1 MLLLEPLAPLRFLVQ
16 LRHWLFRLADVAL
29 HMTSSYHP
37 QSDGQ
42 TERLNQTMETF
53 LRCFVNVCPS
63 KWLNWLSLA
72 EFWYNTSEHSAIKR
86 TTFSALYGHE
96 AKHFGISAVS
106 SVAVPELETWMM
118 NRQVMNELIK
128 QHLHR
133 SKARIKKQADHH
145 RSERQFTVVQMV
157 FLKLQPYVQSSVAP
171 RANQKLSYRYFGPF
185 KILQRVGNV
194 AYKLLL
200 PQGSAVHPVF
210 RVSQLKEAILNQSQV
225 SATLPPDLD
234 LLSVPEKILQRRMGN
249 RDTRQVPQVLMK
261 LSS

>member
-1 MLLLEPLAPLRFLVQ
+1 
-16 LRHWLFRLADVAL
+16 
-29 HMTSSYHP
+29 
-37 QSDGQ
+37 
-42 TERLNQTMETF
+42 
-53 LRCFVNVCPS
+53 
-63 KWLNWLSLA
+63 
-72 EFWYNTSEHSAIKR
+72 
-86 TTFSALYGHE
+86 
-96 AKHFGISAVS
+96 
-106 SVAVPELETWMM
+106 
-118 NRQVMNELIK
+118 
-128 QHLHR
+128 
-133 SKARIKKQADHH
+133 
-145 RSERQFTVVQMV
+145 MV

>member
-1 MLLLEPLAPLRFLVQ
+1 
-16 LRHWLFRLADVAL
+16 
-29 HMTSSYHP
+29 
-37 QSDGQ
+37 
-42 TERLNQTMETF
+42 
-53 LRCFVNVCPS
+53 
-63 KWLNWLSLA
+63 
-72 EFWYNTSEHSAIKR
+72 
-86 TTFSALYGHE
+86 
-96 AKHFGISAVS
+96 
-106 SVAVPELETWMM
+106 M

-171 RANQKLSYRYFGPF
+171 RANQKLSYKYFGP
-185 KILQRVGNV
+185 
-194 AYKLLL
+194 Y
-200 PQGSAVHPVF
+200 VHPVF